1 MLILFSFLW
10 KSFHIPL
17 SWFYTGN
24 WFFKPREIKKITFKD
39 YCTPGS
45 YILLLETVG
54 QRIPESQYILMTKLI
69 FRVQLVYYLY
79 GHKKHWTLSNE
90 PLFWLWFCDL
100 LQYIFSLSYFLSC
113 SKYEVKHLETLG
125 KISLHNFISLRSS
138 YYVFRKHGFVT
149 LVYVNRIYS
158 ALDVLWLTFMC
169 FGLGD
174 VVGPLLV
181 VRRERYKV
189 LLPKSLYH
197 VIFSVLNDCADGCL
211 NSTFTCRV
219 SR

>member
-125 KISLHNFISLRSS
+125 KISLHNFISLRSIIVKYLYCKEEHS
-138 YYVFRKHGFVT
+138 SSFLRRF
-149 LVYVNRIYS
+149 
-158 ALDVLWLTFMC
+158 
-169 FGLGD
+169 
-174 VVGPLLV
+174 LLLAETTQCPKTRQSHCSV
-181 VRRERYKV
+181 PH
-189 LLPKSLYH
+189 LLR
-197 VIFSVLNDCADGCL
+197 FSC
-211 NSTFTCRV
+211 SFQ
-219 SR
+219 